1 MNFEKWMK
9 KRGNNKLNAYAKNPY
24 RVSWIK
30 RLPLWSKIVVP
41 SALAMTAAVVII
53 SVGVLP
59 NFLARGK
66 NASMSR
72 GPKYSSA
79 NYSEVS
85 NQDPKSVP
93 QGSHSSQMNTSGGEG
108 YLSRIFPSITYDNIE
123 YTLTNNSGS
132 SVVPVNHIDE
142 LLFNGKMK
150 TVTETNID
158 VEIYSIKNIDKE
170 VAVAFKTKYISNNYY
185 AYINLATHFHDID
198 DFLNLLNPNT
208 EMEITNLTYVNYTG
222 VDFDKATKVE
232 HKGYKEADIYNII
245 FSDKTIEGYTS
256 EDYDYESSTE
266 YYSMDLKFEALGI
279 DSYNAYFFSSGYIV
293 FDIFEGKHIFELG
306 QAKYQELETYLTQYK
321 IS

>member
-30 RLPLWSKIVVP
+30 RLPLWSKIIVP

-85 NQDPKSVP
+85 NQEPKSVP
-93 QGSHSSQMNTSGGEG
+93 QGSHSTQMNTSGGEVQDVD

-132 SVVPVNHIDE
+132 SVVPVTHIDE

-150 TVTETNID
+150 DVTGTNID
-158 VEIYSIKNIDKE
+158 VEVYSIKNIDKE
-170 VAVAFKTKYISNNYY
+170 VAVAFKTKYISNYY
-185 AYINLATHFHDID
+185 AYINLAAHFHDID
-198 DFLNLLNPNT
+198 DFLNL
-208 EMEITNLTYVNYTG
+208 
-222 VDFDKATKVE
+222 
-232 HKGYKEADIYNII
+232 
-245 FSDKTIEGYTS
+245 
-256 EDYDYESSTE
+256 
-266 YYSMDLKFEALGI
+266 
-279 DSYNAYFFSSGYIV
+279 
-293 FDIFEGKHIFELG
+293 
-306 QAKYQELETYLTQYK
+306 
-321 IS
+321 